1 MEGYTTLLMV
11 LLVVGS
17 GVMIS
22 LGIIGF
28 YIGKI
33 YEEVRRRPRYLIY
46 RMTASE
52 KTQEEERF

>member
-33 YEEVRRRPRYLIY
+33 YEEVRRRPRYLIS